1 MSGPFFNIDPISG
14 SDLSGTNFGIAQN
27 IIFPQPLVA
36 GDQWIFQMW
45 GGNYA
50 SSGYGAFIT
59 IAAATTKLSA
69 AAALNSGWYMWSI
82 PGSSTSKLAAQP
94 YRYNVNVVDPSGNR
108 LTIERG
114 SLVVEADISVSGTN
128 VTSQTN
134 LQLMLAACDATLIS
148 LLSNKA
154 TMVQFAGQ
162 SYQMH
167 DIQKLFEVRSDLNVR
182 VKDEQQELR
191 GNKKSQ
197 RIITVFR
204 TM

>member
-1 MSGPFFNIDPISG
+1 MSGPFFNISDESG
-14 SDLSGTNFGIAQN
+14 NDRFGISQN
-27 IIFPQPLVA
+27 IIFPDPLVQ
-36 GDQWIFQMW
+36 GDTWNFQMW
-45 GGNYA
+45 GGQYA
-50 SSGYGAFIT
+50 SSGYGASIT

-69 AAALNSGWYMWSI
+69 AASINSGWYMWTI
-82 PGSSTSKLAAQP
+82 PGSSTAQLAPQP
-94 YRYNVNVVDPSGNR
+94 YLYNVNVTDPSGNR
-108 LTIERG
+108 LTVERG
-114 SLVVEADISVSGTN
+114 SLVVASDISVSGTN

-148 LLSNKA
+148 LLANKA

-167 DIQKLFEVRSDLNVR
+167 DIEKLFSVRNSLAIR
-182 VKDEQQELR
+182 VKDEQEELR
-191 GNKKSQ
+191 GNKKSR